1 MHEPYAAGRSRL
13 EDLAA
18 FYRRHGF
25 RAELAES
32 YIAYEVFPSRE
43 ALDYRLV
50 TSPTIESFDPAADAP
65 LIDRVVAKQGL
76 RLTVHRLVFV
86 TRKP

>member
-1 MHEPYAAGRSRL
+1 
-13 EDLAA
+13 
-18 FYRRHGF
+18 
-25 RAELAES
+25 
-32 YIAYEVFPSRE
+32 VFPSRE